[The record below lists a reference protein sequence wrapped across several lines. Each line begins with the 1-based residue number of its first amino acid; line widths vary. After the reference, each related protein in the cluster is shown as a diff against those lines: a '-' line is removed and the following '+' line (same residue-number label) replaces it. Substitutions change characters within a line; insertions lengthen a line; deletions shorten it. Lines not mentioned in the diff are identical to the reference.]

1 VRRWKDQPGPWIGR
15 IDIVKMAI
23 LPKSIYMF
31 NAIPIKIQ
39 MTFFPDIEKNQSKS
53 QMEPQKTLKSQS
65 NTK

>member
-1 VRRWKDQPGPWIGR
+1 
-15 IDIVKMAI
+15 MAI